1 MKRRL
6 LIALCACVVGFW
18 SVPASAAAGG
28 TLDPGFGTGGRVTT
42 VFPNGSYANAVA
54 VATDGTIVA
63 VGAAAGPSNNGEFAV
78 ARYLSDGSPDLTF
91 SGNGR
96 LTTAIAGGGDE
107 AASVAIQPDGK
118 IVVAGNDNRQRFAV
132 VRYMP
137 GGSRDQS
144 FGRHGVVLTNLTP
157 GQDLGYDV
165 AIQDNGKIVVVGTQG
180 TGSAFAIVRYLSNG
194 DLDPAFGGDGTRSIV
209 RGGVA
214 RAVVLQPDGRI
225 LVTGYDGTGLV
236 LARLRVNGSLDPT
249 FAGDGIASGVAWAIF
264 PLTLALQSNGKIVV
278 GGDYDIFH
286 AGLARF
292 TSAGRLDPTFGGNGI
307 QVYRFGSGE
316 QNFTSIAIQPNG
328 RIVGAGH
335 VGPHEF
341 GDTTIPRM
349 FVGRILP
356 DGSLDPSWGN
366 DGKVFTRFPG
376 GASAEGLALQD
387 DGRVVVAGNGG
398 TGPTWGFALARYLP

>member
-1 MKRRL
+1 MKRRF
-6 LIALCACVVGFW
+6 LIALSGCVLALW
-18 SVPASAAAGG
+18 SLPASAGTGG
-28 TLDPGFGTGGRVTT
+28 TLDPTFGSGGRVKT

-54 VATDGTIVA
+54 FATDGTIVA

-78 ARYLSDGSPDLTF
+78 ARYLSDGSPDSTF

-107 AASVAIQPDGK
+107 AASVAIQSDGR

-137 GGSRDQS
+137 DGSRDQS
-144 FGRHGVVLTNLTP
+144 FGRHGVVRTNLTP

-165 AIQDNGKIVVVGTQG
+165 AIQDNGKIVVVGSEG
-180 TGSAFAIVRYLSNG
+180 TGSAFAIVRYLPDG
-194 DLDPAFGGDGTRSIV
+194 DLDPAFVGDGTRSIV
-209 RGGVA
+209 PGGVA
-214 RAVVLQPDGRI
+214 RAVVLQPDGKI
-225 LVTGYDGTGLV
+225 LVTGYNGRGLV
-236 LARLRVNGSLDPT
+236 LARLRSNGSLDPT

-278 GGDYDIFH
+278 GGDFDIFRT
-286 AGLARF
+286 GLARF
-292 TSAGRLDPTFGGNGI
+292 TPNGRLDPTFGGDGI
-307 QVYRFGSGE
+307 QVNRFGGGE

-341 GDTTIPRM
+341 GDAVVPRM
-349 FVGRILP
+349 FVGRFLP
-356 DGSLDPSWGN
+356 DGSLDLSWGN
-366 DGKVFTRFPG
+366 DGKVFTTFPG
-376 GASAEGLALQD
+376 GASAESLALQN

-398 TGPTWGFALARYLP
+398 TGPTWGFALARYLA